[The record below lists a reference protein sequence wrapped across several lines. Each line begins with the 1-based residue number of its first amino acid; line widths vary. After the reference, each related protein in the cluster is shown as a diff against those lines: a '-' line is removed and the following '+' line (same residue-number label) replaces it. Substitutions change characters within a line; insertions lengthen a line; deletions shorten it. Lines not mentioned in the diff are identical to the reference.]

1 MNEVGSRIKLAESR
15 YTQANAHIAELQGR
29 AQMAAVASARYAD
42 MAAAIPIQRY
52 LTQLDKSKEEVS
64 LLEKKIVTANKQSQL
79 AINRIRTEVRKNQ
92 EGMWTQAQY
101 AEVATLEETNKK
113 IVLAYEERKH
123 LIEAENAKILKSI
136 EAGIIQQ
143 QILTDKSIIQR
154 NISAGLGQRV
164 GQYRNVADDML
175 AFNQARADKLAQSSS
190 EYATHAYSAIFGKM
204 VIAGAATEAA
214 LGVAAAKGIQFNQML
229 VEQANNTSLSAAGI
243 VKMKEAI
250 QRLGVETGISF
261 EELAKGFRNIEN
273 YGNDAGQ
280 STKIMEAAVKASVIT
295 GAQFADTANVVA
307 GTMKNYKLSVDQ
319 AGYATNVFYEISKL
333 SRGEMGDHVKTLGR
347 LIGISRVWGDS
358 VQSVGAA
365 YATLIQHQIP
375 ATRATTG
382 LISLYKQFSTPTKQ
396 AETAIRNIDKALGD
410 TSHTM
415 ERMFTPAG
423 TTALGFEGFF
433 RKLAEIA
440 DKLKSKGL
448 ATSFQDFANKITTA
462 QRGGTE
468 GTILVKNLSD
478 YLDHVNKLKKAIP
491 DLADVQNR
499 YNKRL

>member
-1 MNEVGSRIKLAESR
+1 MSITVANLLAQIGADLSQFRLGMNEVGSRIKLAESR

-52 LTQLDKSKEEVS
+52 LTQLDKSKEELS

-175 AFNQARADKLAQSSS
+175 AFNQARAAKLAQSSS

-204 VIAGAATEAA
+204 VIAGAATEAV
-214 LGVAAAKGIQFNQML
+214 LGVAAAKAHL
-229 VEQANNTSLSAAGI
+229 
-243 VKMKEAI
+243 
-250 QRLGVETGISF
+250 R
-261 EELAKGFRNIEN
+261 R
-273 YGNDAGQ
+273 
-280 STKIMEAAVKASVIT
+280 
-295 GAQFADTANVVA
+295 
-307 GTMKNYKLSVDQ
+307 
-319 AGYATNVFYEISKL
+319 
-333 SRGEMGDHVKTLGR
+333 
-347 LIGISRVWGDS
+347 
-358 VQSVGAA
+358 
-365 YATLIQHQIP
+365 
-375 ATRATTG
+375 
-382 LISLYKQFSTPTKQ
+382 
-396 AETAIRNIDKALGD
+396 
-410 TSHTM
+410 
-415 ERMFTPAG
+415 
-423 TTALGFEGFF
+423 
-433 RKLAEIA
+433 
-440 DKLKSKGL
+440 
-448 ATSFQDFANKITTA
+448 
-462 QRGGTE
+462 
-468 GTILVKNLSD
+468 
-478 YLDHVNKLKKAIP
+478 
-491 DLADVQNR
+491 
-499 YNKRL
+499 